1 VTARARRIRDLV
13 GGLALGL
20 VVAGCAAEPLPLPM
34 PPDLKVVAASLSVPR
49 ESEWFAGRWIGKWEA
64 QLEHV
69 LVVELVVQNEQ
80 TTEVLAVYSWE
91 SRRRSV

>member
-1 VTARARRIRDLV
+1 MTARARRIRDLV

-20 VVAGCAAEPLPLPM
+20 VVAGCAAEPLPPPPM
-34 PPDLKVVAASLSVPR
+34 LPDL
-49 ESEWFAGRWIGKWEA
+49 KWEA

>member
-1 VTARARRIRDLV
+1 MTARARRIRDLV

-20 VVAGCAAEPLPLPM
+20 VVAGCAAEPLPLPPM
-34 PPDLKVVAASLSVPR
+34 PSDLKVVAPPLVVPR
-49 ESEWFAGRWIGKWEA
+49 ENARFAGRWIGKWEA

-80 TTEVLAVYSWE
+80 TTEVTAVYSG
-91 SRRRSV
+91 